1 MLGTRAICAD
11 LIASLTDTD
20 AFPTTHAS
28 SSPWTSG
35 ACRGTSLARKIA
47 GNLKGIAKNARRRT
61 LLNISWCKRLS
72 YLSGADLPAHC
83 IN

>member
-28 SSPWTSG
+28 SSPW
-35 ACRGTSLARKIA
+35 TSLARKIA